1 MEGINYE
8 FFLLGFSVILL
19 ISIFASKASFR
30 IGIPTLLL
38 FLVVGMLF
46 GTSGLGIEFNNA
58 GTVQFVGMIAL
69 TIILFSGGMDTNY
82 REIQPVLKQGIVLAT
97 LGVLLTAFIT
107 GAFIYYISNFIFHKE
122 VLSFTES
129 LLLASVM
136 SSTDSASVFSILR
149 CKDIKLKE
157 NLKSTLELE
166 SGSNDPMAYMLTI
179 ILIGLIQIGEFS
191 ISSIFIQ
198 FFAQMIIGG
207 LIGYVFGRL
216 SVVLINKI
224 NIPNKSLYPILLIAS
239 AFLTFSVSS
248 VLKGNGYLAVYI
260 AGLVIGNYKLIH
272 KKSMITFF
280 DGFTWLFQIIM
291 FIMLGLLVNPK
302 ELLDVIFIGL
312 VISIFVVIFAR
323 PISVFISLIPFKK
336 PSFKGKLFV
345 SWVGLRGAVP
355 IIFATY
361 PLVQEIEHANIFFNI
376 VFFITLISLLVQGTT
391 INAFAKWLKLID
403 HTKVDAPIDVT
414 LPEEAKSAISEII
427 VTKDLL
433 TRGNKLIN
441 LSLPENTL
449 VIMIKRDTHYFV
461 PTGGSIIK
469 ENDKLMIISD
479 NEKALIETYKSLGIN
494 DFMLRS

>member
-1 MEGINYE
+1 MEGINSE

-157 NLKSTLELE
+157 NLKSTIELE

-216 SVVLINKI
+216 SVVLINRI

-239 AFLTFSVSS
+239 AFLTFSASTL
-248 VLKGNGYLAVYI
+248 LKGNGYLSVYI

-302 ELLDVIFIGL
+302 ELLDVILIGL
-312 VISIFVVIFAR
+312 AISIFVVIFAR
-323 PISVFISLIPFKK
+323 PISVFLSLLPFKK
-336 PSFKGKLFV
+336 TSFKGKLFI

-361 PLVQEIEHANIFFNI
+361 PLVQGLEHANLFFNI
-376 VFFITLISLLVQGTT
+376 VFFITLVSLLVQGTT
-391 INAFAKWLKLID
+391 IAPIANWLKLID

-449 VIMIKRDTHYFV
+449 VIMIKRDSHYFV

>member
-1 MEGINYE
+1 
-8 FFLLGFSVILL
+8 
-19 ISIFASKASFR
+19 
-30 IGIPTLLL
+30 
-38 FLVVGMLF
+38 
-46 GTSGLGIEFNNA
+46 
-58 GTVQFVGMIAL
+58 
-69 TIILFSGGMDTNY
+69 
-82 REIQPVLKQGIVLAT
+82 
-97 LGVLLTAFIT
+97 
-107 GAFIYYISNFIFHKE
+107 
-122 VLSFTES
+122 
-129 LLLASVM
+129 M

-149 CKDIKLKE
+149 SKDIILKE

-191 ISSIFIQ
+191 YSKIFID

-239 AFLTFSVSS
+239 AFLIFSASTL
-248 VLKGNGYLAVYI
+248 LKGNGYLAVYI
-260 AGLVIGNYKLIH
+260 AGLVIGNYKIIH
-272 KKSMITFF
+272 KKSIITFF

-302 ELLDVIFIGL
+302 ELLDVILIGL
-312 VISIFVVIFAR
+312 AISIFVVIFAR
-323 PISVFISLIPFKK
+323 PISVFLSLIPFKYF
-336 PSFKGKLFV
+336 SFKGKLFI

-361 PLVQEIEHANIFFNI
+361 PLVEGVEHANLFFNI
-376 VFFITLISLLVQGTT
+376 VFFITLVSLLVQGTT
-391 INAFAKWLKLID
+391 ITPVAKWLKLID
-403 HTKVDAPIDVT
+403 HTKDEAPIDIT

>member
-1 MEGINYE
+1 MEGVNSE

-58 GTVQFVGMIAL
+58 GAVQFVGMIAL

-82 REIQPVLKQGIVLAT
+82 REIQPVIKQGIVLAT

-149 CKDIKLKE
+149 SKDIKLKE

-179 ILIGLIQIGEFS
+179 ILISLIQIGEFS
-191 ISSIFIQ
+191 TSRVLIQ
-198 FFAQMIIGG
+198 FFAQMAIGG
-207 LIGYVFGRL
+207 LFGYVFGRL

-239 AFLTFSVSS
+239 AFLTFSLSS

-312 VISIFVVIFAR
+312 AISIFVVIFAR

-376 VFFITLISLLVQGTT
+376 VFFITLVSLLVQGTT

-403 HTKVDAPIDVT
+403 HTKVDTPIDVT

>member
-1 MEGINYE
+1 MEGVNSE

-136 SSTDSASVFSILR
+136 ASTDSASVFSILR
-149 CKDIKLKE
+149 SKDIKLKE

-191 ISSIFIQ
+191 ISSILIE

-239 AFLTFSVSS
+239 AFLTFSASTL
-248 VLKGNGYLAVYI
+248 LKGNGYLAVYI

-280 DGFTWLFQIIM
+280 DGFTWL
-291 FIMLGLLVNPK
+291 
-302 ELLDVIFIGL
+302 
-312 VISIFVVIFAR
+312 
-323 PISVFISLIPFKK
+323 
-336 PSFKGKLFV
+336 
-345 SWVGLRGAVP
+345 
-355 IIFATY
+355 
-361 PLVQEIEHANIFFNI
+361 
-376 VFFITLISLLVQGTT
+376 
-391 INAFAKWLKLID
+391 
-403 HTKVDAPIDVT
+403 
-414 LPEEAKSAISEII
+414 
-427 VTKDLL
+427 
-433 TRGNKLIN
+433 
-441 LSLPENTL
+441 
-449 VIMIKRDTHYFV
+449 
-461 PTGGSIIK
+461 
-469 ENDKLMIISD
+469 
-479 NEKALIETYKSLGIN
+479 
-494 DFMLRS
+494 